1 MNFYKIYNEDRKIT
15 QNFNLDIVQCF
26 LIDDNLGTV
35 DIYYSAKEHFITP
48 LTNELI
54 KKLKEIGVLE

>member
-1 MNFYKIYNEDRKIT
+1 MNIYKIVDEERKIT

-26 LIDDNLGTV
+26 IIDDILGTV
-35 DIYYSAKEHFITP
+35 DIYYSAKEHFTTP

-54 KKLKEIGVLE
+54 KKLKEIGVLK